1 MNVNRR
7 KAYLSLFIGLVILLS
22 STSLLDDYADR
33 YTSES
38 IKHAAI
44 TYATARGINALVSM
58 MQSSNVSAGI
68 GVVSGSMTIGELLD
82 PINDLIERFSGMM
95 TLALA
100 SLAGQKVLLLIA
112 SNRLFLY
119 LLAFFGLVA
128 LLLIWYGQAAQANV
142 VFRCFLVLVFIRF
155 SLGLAVAMNSGVDLL
170 FLQQEIERND
180 QEIAAFQENLLGID
194 AEAKLDTDSM
204 QQYSLEFWR
213 KLDMAELN
221 AKIGRSIENF
231 INLVAI
237 YFLKTAIFPLF
248 FFYLMLYGI
257 RQLWRLNFNFEPRP
271 NKVVLPG

>member
-7 KAYLSLFIGLVILLS
+7 KVYLSLFIGLAILLS

-68 GVVSGSMTIGELLD
+68 GIVSGSMTIGELLD

-119 LLAFFGLVA
+119 LLAFFGLVS
-128 LLLIWYGQAAQANV
+128 LLLIWYGQAIQVNV

-170 FLQQEIERND
+170 FLQQEIEKND

-194 AEAKLDTDSM
+194 TEAKLDADSM
-204 QQYSLEFWR
+204 QEFSLAFWR

-257 RQLWRLNFNFEPRP
+257 RQLWRLNFNFERQLD
-271 NKVVLPG
+271 NATASG